1 MQRPIEDR
9 FLMDRAELMNRMTV
23 LLGGRAAESLIFD
36 EVSTG
41 AADDLAKATEIA
53 RSMVVRFGM
62 DPKLGQVSYET
73 EAAPCWVRRPTGSR
87 AAMAKRL
94 PHPSTVQYTT

>member
-23 LLGGRAAESLIFD
+23 LLGGRAAESLTFD
-36 EVSTG
+36 HVSTG
-41 AADDLAKATEIA
+41 AADDLVKATEIA

-62 DPKLGQVSYET
+62 DPKTWPGFL
-73 EAAPCWVRRPTGSR
+73 
-87 AAMAKRL
+87 
-94 PHPSTVQYTT
+94 